1 MTMDEKVTL
10 SSKFKV
16 LAIILILIGVIAL
29 VYAAITHPDRFWANM
44 LINNYYFLT
53 VVIGATFFMAL
64 QAITQSGWSAGFMRV
79 PQAMA
84 DYIPVAFILMIP
96 MLFGMDQVYHWA
108 HHHAH
113 EDPIIAHKAPYL
125 NFTFFVIRFV
135 VFFAAWIFFTQLLKK
150 YSLKEDTEG
159 GLKYFKKTEF
169 LSKVYIFVL
178 ALTFSL
184 SAFDWIMSI
193 DVHWFSTIFA
203 VRNFAM
209 AFFHGTSI
217 IALIVILLNKSGYF
231 PWLKKS
237 HLKDFSKYMFVLS
250 IIWAYT
256 WFSQYILIWYANIP
270 EETIYYVPR
279 TKGEFT
285 NLFYAELILN
295 WLVPFILLLSGY
307 ITSHKNTLIAIIGVL
322 MIGNWV
328 DIYQQVYPGTVH
340 HMHIGFIEIGS
351 FVGFLGL
358 FALVVGISLTKRPLV
373 PKNHPYLDE
382 TLKHH

>member
-1 MTMDEKVTL
+1 
-10 SSKFKV
+10 
-16 LAIILILIGVIAL
+16 
-29 VYAAITHPDRFWANM
+29 
-44 LINNYYFLT
+44 
-53 VVIGATFFMAL
+53 
-64 QAITQSGWSAGFMRV
+64 
-79 PQAMA
+79 
-84 DYIPVAFILMIP
+84 
-96 MLFGMDQVYHWA
+96 
-108 HHHAH
+108 
-113 EDPIIAHKAPYL
+113 
-125 NFTFFVIRFV
+125 
-135 VFFAAWIFFTQLLKK
+135 
-150 YSLKEDTEG
+150 
-159 GLKYFKKTEF
+159 
-169 LSKVYIFVL
+169 
-178 ALTFSL
+178 
-184 SAFDWIMSI
+184 
-193 DVHWFSTIFA
+193 
-203 VRNFAM
+203 M